1 MHVVRGSVADVDAD
15 RRVARELAA
24 VVERTER
31 PGVRVWTPPRQI
43 AFGRRDAAA
52 EGYARARQAAAD
64 RGYEPVER
72 RVGGRAVAYTGETLA
87 FVHAVPTGG
96 TRTGIEDRYEAATAT
111 LGAALEAVGA
121 DVRPGEPPAAFC
133 PGDHS
138 LQADGK
144 VAGVAQRVRRGV
156 ALVGGCVVVAAG
168 DETDIAGVLESV
180 YGALGVGFDP
190 DTVGSVENAGGLGDP
205 DVVGPAVEQAF
216 LDDREAEH
224 RSATALSGDRGRDA

>member
-15 RRVARELAA
+15 RRVTRELAA
-24 VVERTER
+24 VVQRTER
-31 PGVRVWTPPRQI
+31 PGVRVWTPPRQV

-87 FVHAVPTGG
+87 FVHALPTGA
-96 TRTGIEDRYEAATAT
+96 TRTGIEARYDAATAT
-111 LGAALEAVGA
+111 LEAALEAVGA

-138 LQADGK
+138 LQAEGK

-156 ALVGGCVVVAAG
+156 ALVGGCILVDAG
-168 DETDIAGVLESV
+168 DAVDVAGVLEPI
-180 YGALGVGFDP
+180 YGVLGVKFDP
-190 DTVGSVENAGGLGDP
+190 ETVGSVERAGGPADP
-205 DVVGPAVEQAF
+205 DAVAAAVEQAF